1 MEKLLLKILFQ
12 KVFCVEGYSD
22 KMNILVLWSCV
33 AFKLLLMQLTFE
45 VEKEKLIVLLQRKLC
60 VYIPMIILCMYM
72 VFIFRM

>member
-22 KMNILVLWSCV
+22 KMNILVLWSCID
-33 AFKLLLMQLTFE
+33 FKLLLMQLTFE